1 MEYIVEDIKQY
12 QGIAKD
18 IIKAFPD
25 KRIFQLK
32 GDLGAGKTEFVKAF
46 CKILGVTDEVSSPTF
61 SIIQEYHD
69 RNGQEIF
76 HMDLYRI
83 NNEDELINIGLEE
96 YFDRG
101 NYIFIE
107 WPQIMNEIYDIEFC
121 TIELENLDG
130 TKRRFIVNC

>member
-69 RNGQEIF
+69 ENGQEIF

-83 NNEDELINIGLEE
+83 NDEDELINIGLEE

-121 TIELENLDG
+121 AIELENLDG